1 MHSKIFIFGYGK
13 HGKSIAR
20 GLLQEGHRVT
30 IIESNEKQYE
40 DAKEDGF
47 IDCLLMDVTQD
58 SKLEALMVEKGDQL
72 ICVMDD
78 EHLNVFLTL
87 SLRPLFPESTLL
99 AISDSIHASQKLQMA
114 GADCVIDLYDSAANR
129 IHNLLKRPTV
139 TRFLLYDSAANRI
152 HNLLKRPTVTRF
164 LDSVFEGK
172 GGIVFREIVIPR
184 GSFMDGMLVDDIDFS
199 LHKVLLI
206 GMVDF
211 ELGEHFVF
219 ITSGEEHRIDHGDH
233 IVCLGLDEDL
243 DKFET
248 LIMGEGELL

>member
-1 MHSKIFIFGYGK
+1 MMHSKIFIFGYGK

-139 TRFLLYDSAANRI
+139 TRFL
-152 HNLLKRPTVTRF
+152 
-164 LDSVFEGK
+164 DSVFEGK

>member
-1 MHSKIFIFGYGK
+1 MMHSKIFIFGYGK

-139 TRFLLYDSAANRI
+139 TRFL
-152 HNLLKRPTVTRF
+152 
-164 LDSVFEGK
+164 DSVFEGK

-248 LIMGEGELL
+248 LILDEGELL

>member
-1 MHSKIFIFGYGK
+1 MMHSKIFIFGYGK

-139 TRFLLYDSAANRI
+139 TRFLDG
-152 HNLLKRPTVTRF
+152 
-164 LDSVFEGK
+164 VFEGK

-248 LIMGEGELL
+248 LILDEGELL

>member
-1 MHSKIFIFGYGK
+1 MMHSKIFIFGYGK

-139 TRFLLYDSAANRI
+139 TRFL
-152 HNLLKRPTVTRF
+152 
-164 LDSVFEGK
+164 DSVFEGK

-184 GSFMDGMLVDDIDFS
+184 GSFMDGILVDDIDFS

>member
-1 MHSKIFIFGYGK
+1 MMHSKMFVFGYGK

-139 TRFLLYDSAANRI
+139 TRFLDG
-152 HNLLKRPTVTRF
+152 
-164 LDSVFEGK
+164 VFEDEK
-172 GGIVFREIVIPR
+172 GIVFREIVIPK
-184 GSFMDGMLVDDIDFS
+184 GSFIDGMLVDDIDFS